1 MPKNNK
7 GFPRSVPRKSV
18 PPPNNKPISSNE
30 PDNSGLGATLLSNL
44 TLGATI
50 GAGSS
55 IGHRAV
61 DSLMTSNSESQQQQ
75 QQQQQQQPQPKNE
88 NLSCQKLIELFDN
101 CLKNN
106 NTNCDYLN
114 ELVIKKCN
122 I

>member
-7 GFPRSVPRKSV
+7 GFPRSVPRKSI
-18 PPPNNKPISSNE
+18 PPSNNNL

-61 DSLMTSNSESQQQQ
+61 DSLMTSNNESQQQQ
-75 QQQQQQQPQPKNE
+75 QQQKNE

>member
-7 GFPRSVPRKSV
+7 EFPRSVPRKSV
-18 PPPNNKPISSNE
+18 PPPNSNK

-61 DSLMTSNSESQQQQ
+61 DSLMTNNSESHQEQA
-75 QQQQQQQPQPKNE
+75 KNE
-88 NLSCQKLIELFDN
+88 ELTCQKLIEVFDN
-101 CLKNN
+101 CLKNK
-106 NTNCDYLN
+106 NTNCNYLN

>member
-7 GFPRSVPRKSV
+7 GFPRSAPRKSV
-18 PPPNNKPISSNE
+18 PKPINSNE

-61 DSLMTSNSESQQQQ
+61 DSLMTSNSEQQ
-75 QQQQQQQPQPKNE
+75 QPKNE
-88 NLSCQKLIELFDN
+88 DLSCQKLIELFDN

-106 NTNCDYLN
+106 NTNCNYLN